1 MNRNLGGSLRG
12 ITWFSAFSWG
22 AEGRNYFDCQLTA
35 IRGDHKN
42 VICIMGDQVNF
53 VGKGHV
59 CSSALCFCTI
69 ISVTVKGLLLMNIL
83 VKV

>member
-42 VICIMGDQVNF
+42 VIVHYG
-53 VGKGHV
+53 GSGE
-59 CSSALCFCTI
+59 FCRQRACLFFSTVFLYHY
-69 ISVTVKGLLLMNIL
+69 ISNCKRLVTDEHFG
-83 VKV
+83 